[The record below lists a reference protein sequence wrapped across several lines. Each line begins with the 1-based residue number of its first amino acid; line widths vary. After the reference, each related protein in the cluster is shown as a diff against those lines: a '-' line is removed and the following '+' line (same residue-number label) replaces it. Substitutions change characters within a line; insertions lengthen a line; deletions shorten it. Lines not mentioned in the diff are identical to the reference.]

1 MSKFANKYFFNVFPT
16 FLENLSSTQPTIEV
30 GRLVFFNELALKNW
44 GYALYTFTERPN

>member
-44 GYALYTFTERPN
+44 GYALHTFTERPN